1 MRLNVVTGKQN
12 IPADGPK
19 FLKYGQSVTD
29 ACVDFPETV
38 KILEGL
44 REGVRARRKL
54 VPEGSAG
61 VLRNGLMRSQANDQ
75 ADDVKETAFNDLSA
89 LRRERKTNNVA

>member
-1 MRLNVVTGKQN
+1 M
-12 IPADGPK
+12 
-19 FLKYGQSVTD
+19 TD

-61 VLRNGLMRSQANDQ
+61 VLRNEVKRSQANDQ
-75 ADDVKETAFNDLSA
+75 VDVKETAFNDLSA
-89 LRRERKTNNVA
+89 LKRERKSNGVA